1 MNPRFLLWWRDHAP
15 KGAANSANAL
25 LLVSLLR
32 RAPEGLSMAELSS
45 TMNVVTTSLRCIIYP
60 LVDAGWLVEH
70 KRHKETVNR
79 QCYHAY
85 TLAGE
90 LLEKLP
96 FKAEPKGGQV
106 A

>member
-1 MNPRFLLWWRDHAP
+1 MNARFLLWWRDHAP
-15 KGAANSANAL
+15 KGTANSANAL
-25 LLVSLLR
+25 LVVSLLR
-32 RAPEGLSMAELSS
+32 RAPDGLGMAELASI
-45 TMNVVTTSLRCIIYP
+45 MNVAVASLRSILYP
-60 LVDAGWLVEH
+60 LVDAGWIAEH

-96 FKAEPKGGQV
+96 LKTEAKGELQ